1 MDQIVVGRTV
11 RLRSGGPL
19 MTVKSID
26 SQTLELKAACVWFD
40 EQNQPQEA
48 SYPLGALVL
57 SGP

>member
-11 RLRSGGPL
+11 RLKSGGPL

-40 EQNQPQEA
+40 AQNQPQEA
-48 SYPLGALVL
+48 VYPLGALTL
-57 SGP
+57 AER